1 MEYRQSAWS
10 KIIEAVTRP
19 LGFYVLALLI
29 VEGFLTLVLTL
40 SDISNTAREY
50 GMWAGIGLFLLVFLI
65 VSLLTWFKPEN
76 LIFAEY
82 GRLVHNGKIPY
93 GTEKDTLSREELD
106 EVPKSKGEKQR

>member
-1 MEYRQSAWS
+1 MQYRQSAWA

-29 VEGFLTLVLTL
+29 VEGFLTLVLTF
-40 SDISNTAREY
+40 SNISTTAREY
-50 GMWAGIGLFLLVFLI
+50 GMWAGIGLFLLVFI
-65 VSLLTWFKPEN
+65 VVSLLAWFKPEN

-93 GTEKDTLSREELD
+93 GTNEAEVPRTELD
-106 EVPKSKGEKQR
+106 KVPKTKEQE